1 MYDFL
6 AAIFLISIV
15 AGIYFLIRLIIR
27 AIFGGETS
35 GYRTKLVISL
45 GVIIISAGL
54 FFFMVT
60 FVGEDEEDMKEDA
73 TRILD
78 ELLEENFPSQKK

>member
-6 AAIFLISIV
+6 AVIFLISLV

-45 GVIIISAGL
+45 GAIIISAGL
-54 FFFMVT
+54 FFFVAT
-60 FVGEDEEDMKEDA
+60 FIGEDEEDMKEDA

-78 ELLEENFPSQKK
+78 ELLEENFPSQQK

>member
-35 GYRTKLVISL
+35 SYRTKLVISL

-78 ELLEENFPSQKK
+78 ELLEENFSSQQK